1 MVLEINH
8 EELKII
14 IRENYKKKVSLMVYG
29 TFGVGKSETIRQ
41 SAREIAKSR
50 ARKFVEWNKLSKGE
64 KQEVYEYPEK
74 YFCLLDIRLSSYD
87 ASDIRG
93 LPDFK
98 TDKETIDWKI
108 PFFAKFLT
116 LPNSD
121 GILFFDEIGL
131 ATPLVMASCYQI
143 LYDKV
148 VNEDKISSNWLVVG
162 ATNLNSDRA
171 YTHEI
176 APPLRDRCSEIVL
189 KIPNVEDW
197 TKDYA
202 IPNKI
207 NSKIIGFLNFKE
219 SALHNVNWEDNQKF
233 VTPRSWKR
241 VSDLI
246 EGVKDYSTIELISKS
261 AIGEGTAIEFVAF
274 CKIQEKM
281 KLEEVIKHPEKI
293 EKIEDIS
300 MKYFLVS
307 AVSEKYSD
315 EKNKQVDF
323 EKIMEISKVLD
334 KIGNAEFVALLWRLC
349 SIYTEKNEMFEN
361 DFRKSKEKKLIVK
374 YGQYII

>member
-1 MVLEINH
+1 MVLKIEHNNLI
-8 EELKII
+8 KII
-14 IRENYKKKVSLMVYG
+14 KEYYKKKISLMVYG

-41 SAREIAKSR
+41 SAKEIALSKG
-50 ARKFVEWNKLSKGE
+50 RKFVEWNLLSKEE
-64 KQEVYEYPEK
+64 KQNTFEYPEK
-74 YFCLLDIRLSSYD
+74 YFCLLDVRLSSYD
-87 ASDIRG
+87 ASDIKG

-116 LPNSD
+116 LKGSD

-148 VNEDKISSNWLVVG
+148 VNDDKISDNWLVVG

-176 APPLRDRCSEIVL
+176 APPLKDRCGEVEL
-189 KIPNVEDW
+189 KIPSVEDW
-197 TKDYA
+197 TLNFA

-207 NSKIIGFLNFKE
+207 DSRIIGFLNFKK

-233 VTPRSWKR
+233 ITPRSWAR
-241 VSDLI
+241 VSSLT
-246 EGVKDYSTIELISKS
+246 KDIKKDWETISLLSKS
-261 AIGEGTAIEFVAF
+261 AIGEGIAIEYVSF
-274 CKIQEKM
+274 CKIQEKI
-281 KLEEVIKHPEKI
+281 KLEDLIKNPEKI

-300 MKYFLVS
+300 IKFFLVS
-307 AVSEKYSD
+307 VISEKYN
-315 EKNKQVDF
+315 NKEVDF
-323 EKIMEISKVLD
+323 EKVMEISKVLD
-334 KIGNAEFVALLWRLC
+334 KVGNSEFVALLWRLC
-349 SIYTEKNEMFEN
+349 SSYTQKSGNFKK
-361 DFRKSKEKKLIVK
+361 DFSNSKKYDKFIIQYGKFIV
-374 YGQYII
+374 